1 MKGAGE
7 TEADTPRPGLCHTA
21 EVRRLRSGGG
31 VVDILFLVDHFLFA
45 ANWREDSE
53 MWLLVCDGSDRV

>member
-21 EVRRLRSGGG
+21 EVRCLRSDGG
-31 VVDILFLVDHFLFA
+31 VVDILFSVDHFLFG
-45 ANWREDSE
+45 ANCREDAE
-53 MWLLVCDGSDRV
+53 MCLLLCDGSGRV